1 MDKYTLL
8 EQLNSFDSGKRKK
21 ALISLLDNYSN
32 PAEETENVNMHFHT
46 FFSYNAEGW
55 SPSRIAWEAK
65 QNGLFAAGIIDF
77 DVLDGMDE
85 FLDAGELLPV
95 RTNVGIE
102 TRSFLTELTEKEI
115 DSPGEPGVS
124 YIAGTGFGKMPVQGT
139 KQHQTLQNYRETAKQ
154 RNISLIE
161 RINAKLPSIG
171 IDYDKDVLPLT
182 PSGNAT
188 ERHIVKAYVNK
199 SAAVFPWK
207 SDFNSFW
214 SDILK
219 INTDETEKLSA
230 DRALFEN
237 LVRSK
242 LAKKGGIGYQQP
254 TSDTFPKTEDFF
266 SWMRDCRAIPMESW
280 LDGTSDGESDPRALL
295 ELSVSKGA
303 EALNIIPDRNWNIKS
318 TEEKAKKYSNLQ
330 EIIKTATSMDLP
342 LHIGT
347 EMNKAGLPF
356 VDDLGGKELNPF
368 KELFLRGA
376 KIFTGHTILLRL
388 ADFSY
393 VDQQTDI
400 LFKTK
405 KEKNIFFESVGKLP
419 PLHYCIA
426 DKYRDMKPEKAFD
439 LISESAQAGRW
450 KIT

>member
-85 FLDAGELLPV
+85 FLKAGELLPV

-102 TRSFLTELTEKEI
+102 TRSFLTEFQDKEI

-124 YIAGTGFGKMPVQGT
+124 YIAGTGFGKAPGQGT
-139 KQHQTLQNYRETAKQ
+139 NQQQTLQHYRETAKQ

-161 RINAKLPSIG
+161 RSNAKLPSIG

-199 SAAVFPWK
+199 SAAVFPRK
-207 SDFNSFW
+207 SDLNSFW

-230 DRALFEN
+230 DRASFEN

-254 TSDTFPKTEDFF
+254 TLDTFPKTEDFF
-266 SWMRDCRAIPMESW
+266 SWVRDCRAIPMESW
-280 LDGTSDGESDPRALL
+280 LDGTSDGESDPHALL

-356 VDDLGGKELNPF
+356 VDDLSGEELNPF
-368 KELFLRGA
+368 KDLFLRGA

-393 VDQQTDI
+393 VDQQTDV

-405 KEKNIFFESVGKLP
+405 KEKNNFFESVGKLP
-419 PLHYCIA
+419 PLHYCVA

-439 LISESAQAGRW
+439 LISESTQAGRW
-450 KIT
+450 KMT